1 MALYGS
7 VPYGSALY
15 GAPGS
20 GNVTYEIS
28 AGFSASLAGVFIV
41 GSSIVGGPDVLAGA
55 YTYPAW
61 VDITYDVE
69 QVDTRRGRSDDLA
82 TMQAGTCTLTLRDTT
97 GKYAPDNAA
106 GPFFGQ
112 LVPLRPVRVRTTY
125 LGVTTS
131 IFTGWTTDISSNPD
145 RGTQRATI
153 LCKDLMVWMDQ
164 DGALPLIPATGPTT
178 TGAAIGLILDAIGW
192 NNPAMRR
199 LAVGDSIPNFTADGK
214 TSALT
219 LIGGLLDAECGV
231 FYIAA
236 DGTAVYEDKA
246 ARNRAP
252 RLTSQSTIASM
263 AALFPGV
270 SLSTIKNRA
279 TVTRQPV
286 GGVAG
291 IPQTYADPVSVAAYR
306 IRDFPPLTTP
316 YLATDAQGMNLARYK
331 VALRATV
338 QTNARDLTLDGLEPT
353 ALAALLARDL
363 SDRVTVTEATTGT
376 AADFHVEQIEQ
387 RIVAP
392 GRHTGAYKL
401 SKRPAGQPFIVGQSL
416 VGGPDILTPF

>member
-1 MALYGS
+1 MPL
-7 VPYGSALY
+7 SA
-15 GAPGS
+15 PVS
-20 GNVTYEIS
+20 YEIS
-28 AGFSASLAGVFIV
+28 AGFSAAPSGVFIV
-41 GSSIVGGPDVLAGA
+41 GVSLVGGPDVLAGA
-55 YTYPAW
+55 FTYPAW
-61 VDITYDVE
+61 VDITHDVI

-112 LVPLRPVRVRTTY
+112 LVPLRPVRVRATS

-164 DGALPLIPATGPTT
+164 DGALPVIPATGPTT
-178 TGAAIGLILDAIGW
+178 TGAAIGLVLDAVGW

-199 LAVGDSIPNFTADGK
+199 LAVGDTIPNFVADGT
-214 TSALT
+214 TSALD
-219 LIGGLLDAECGV
+219 LVGGLLDAECGV
-231 FYIAA
+231 FYVAA
-236 DGTAVYEDKA
+236 DGTAVYEDRA

-252 RLTSQSTIASM
+252 RLASQATIASM
-263 AALFPGV
+263 AALYPGV
-270 SLSTIKNRA
+270 SLTTIKNRA
-279 TVTRQPV
+279 TVSRQPV

-291 IPQTYADPVSVAAYR
+291 VPQTYADPVSVAAYR
-306 IRDFPPLTTP
+306 PRDFPPLATP
-316 YLATDAQGMNLARYK
+316 YLDSDAKAMNLARYK
-331 VALRATV
+331 VALRSTV
-338 QTNARDLTLDGLEPT
+338 QTNARDVTLDGLEPT

-363 SDRVTVTEATTGT
+363 SDRVTVTDATTGT
-376 AADFHVEQIEQ
+376 AADFHIEQIEQ

-392 GRHTGAYKL
+392 GRHTGAYVL
-401 SKRPAGQPFIVGQSL
+401 SKRPTAQPFIVGQSL